1 MFWTMKQVINTKF
14 KDLKNT
20 SVRMRTLVKSTLGS
34 DSNSRTSF
42 DDLGVIGLDWDSF
55 LEEYHKEFGVELHGL
70 KYSDYFQEEI
80 PTLRDMLLFP
90 FRFGGLI
97 IFTIIGR
104 RDLIKQKPQL
114 TVGDLIVSVHAGRFA
129 KREDTEIR
137 EAKTYGPQHKL

>member
-1 MFWTMKQVINTKF
+1 MFWTMRQVINTEF

-20 SVRMRTLVKSTLGS
+20 IVKMQALVKRTLGA

-55 LEEYHKEFGVELHGL
+55 LEEYQKEFGVQLKGL
-70 KYSDYFQEEI
+70 NYSDYFQEEV
-80 PTLRDMLLFP
+80 PTLRDILLFP
-90 FRFGGLI
+90 FHLIRLI
-97 IFTIIGR
+97 ILTIVGR

-114 TVGDLIVSVHAGRFA
+114 TVGDLIVSVHARRFA

-137 EAKTYGPQHKL
+137 AVKTYGPQHKL